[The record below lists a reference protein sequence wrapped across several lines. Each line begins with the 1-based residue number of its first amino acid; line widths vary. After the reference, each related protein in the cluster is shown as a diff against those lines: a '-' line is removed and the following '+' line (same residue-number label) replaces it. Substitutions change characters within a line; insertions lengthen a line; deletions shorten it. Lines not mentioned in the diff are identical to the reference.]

1 MLTGT
6 PRAYQS
12 CALTKGGSGVDATLI
27 CALIHR
33 CDPAGSVT
41 AAAGTAV
48 RASSCIRFL
57 RKSGSDA
64 ARIIVTSP
72 LVGPF
77 EAYVIAYP
85 SIATIAQLP
94 QNPCLHAPTANSVC
108 QAVIQRCLN
117 ERRGCADSGRLRL
130 RFVTTAA
137 VAEYIGWSIQQVC
150 CQLRSHPTLRCRSLA
165 YREFVAGSYVVW
177 SLAFL
182 KLPTGS

>member
-1 MLTGT
+1 
-6 PRAYQS
+6 
-12 CALTKGGSGVDATLI
+12 VDATLI

-117 ERRGCADSGRLRL
+117 ERRGCADP
-130 RFVTTAA
+130 
-137 VAEYIGWSIQQVC
+137 
-150 CQLRSHPTLRCRSLA
+150 RSSRPRP
-165 YREFVAGSYVVW
+165 G
-177 SLAFL
+177 
-182 KLPTGS
+182 TGGFNL

>member
-117 ERRGCADSGRLRL
+117 ERRGCADP
-130 RFVTTAA
+130 
-137 VAEYIGWSIQQVC
+137 
-150 CQLRSHPTLRCRSLA
+150 RSSRPRP
-165 YREFVAGSYVVW
+165 G
-177 SLAFL
+177 
-182 KLPTGS
+182 TGGFNL

>member
-117 ERRGCADSGRLRL
+117 ERRGCADPRSSRPRPERVDSTYERNSPFCQIEPVCNETARSSWLGGSGIDGEGSGRHRRL
-130 RFVTTAA
+130 RGHELV
-137 VAEYIGWSIQQVC
+137 
-150 CQLRSHPTLRCRSLA
+150 P
-165 YREFVAGSYVVW
+165 
-177 SLAFL
+177 
-182 KLPTGS
+182 